1 MFTQAAL
8 LFLPVSMFH
17 LFLVLFTFSFCK
29 FRLLF
34 PFARS
39 LSDPASLTV
48 WLFWP
53 KTNAM
58 SILARGNTTSTTK
71 DWLTH
76 TRGWQSTKEKMSSF
90 RHLILVWRVSL
101 KLIISRKMKRQ
112 FFKTLF
118 QPLFTY
124 TLILWLT
131 RPMTGKSANRAH
143 AAKFKPLNLSSAANE
158 MGGHFGLTP
167 K

>member
-112 FFKTLF
+112 FFKTSF
-118 QPLFTY
+118 QPLSPTPWFYDWRVRWQGKAQTAPMPQN
-124 TLILWLT
+124 LNHSICHRLLMKWGVIL
-131 RPMTGKSANRAH
+131 G
-143 AAKFKPLNLSSAANE
+143 
-158 MGGHFGLTP
+158 
-167 K
+167 